1 MFFILS
7 KLLIYFLYP
16 LSWIIVLIVTACF
29 IKNNKYQQRLIVTS
43 VALLLIFSNGFLLNQ
58 FAKFWDVAPDLSKTT
73 TQHKY
78 SCAIILGGFVSED
91 NAKKGY
97 LNWAAD
103 RFIQGIKLKEA
114 GKATHLLFTGGS
126 SSLNPDGFTEGKWIY
141 TELQAFHLP
150 DSSLLFEK
158 RARNTIENIQFSK
171 TILVNQHLPPPYL
184 LVTSA
189 FHMRRALLI
198 CKKAGVKVVAYPCNF
213 FAGKGSISADNFI
226 PSAETLS
233 NWNIYLKEIVGYGVT
248 YLKS

>member
-29 IKNNKYQQRLIVTS
+29 IKNRKYQQRLIVTS
-43 VALLLIFSNGFLLNQ
+43 VVLLLVFSNGFLLNQ
-58 FAKFWDVAPDLSKTT
+58 FARFWDIAPDISNTNS
-73 TQHKY
+73 KY
-78 SCAIILGGFVSED
+78 SCAIVLGGFVSED
-91 NAKKGY
+91 NTKNGY

-103 RFIQGIKLKEA
+103 RFIQGIKLKET

-126 SSLNPDGFTEGKWIY
+126 SRLNPDGFTEGNWISK
-141 TELQAFHLP
+141 ELQAFHFP
-150 DSSLLFEK
+150 DSTLLFEK
-158 RARNTIENIQFSK
+158 RARNTIENIQYSK
-171 TILVNQHLPPPYL
+171 IILESKHLQPPYL

-198 CKKAGVKVVAYPCNF
+198 CKKAGVKVVPYPCNF

-233 NWNIYLKEIVGYGVT
+233 NWNIYLKEIVGYVVT
-248 YLKS
+248 WFKS